1 MSSPTPPA
9 ITSPSVPELGEVR
22 AWLEKMIKAL
32 RFIELV
38 TAVLTLITRMR
49 DLNTELVRQLTHLR
63 QARPKSETL
72 ARLERQLV
80 LPFVIETKPAT
91 KPDGATDGDEG
102 KKRKSR
108 AKPPGRPPLPAHL
121 ERVVVLNPVPPALR
135 ICPRCGRLMTRV
147 GHSVCSTL
155 NVVPARVVVEERWDE
170 TVACPDD
177 DTIVS
182 APTPPQ
188 IVERGKLGTTLII
201 ESVADKFL
209 EHQPI
214 ERQCRRWTRMGVDI
228 APQTLG
234 RSVGAGIDL
243 LAPISRS
250 IREQTHASA
259 LLATDATGVP
269 VLDRDA
275 AEGIRT
281 GTIWCW
287 IGDQRWV
294 TFDYTPRGTAESV
307 RLFLGEDLHR
317 TVQCD
322 GTPTLSFLE
331 RAGGKRPGCW
341 AHARRRFVAAARGG
355 DTLALPGLKLM
366 RTLFAIERLSAIHLE
381 SPEQRKARRLEQSK
395 PVLAAILVW
404 IDELRGF
411 IPPKTPLG
419 QALGYVH
426 RQWARLCLFLEDGR
440 LEITNNRVERELRSL
455 VLGRK
460 NWLFVWED
468 IGGAR
473 AASILTILGTCIAH
487 RINPRAYLH
496 AVAKMILE
504 GWPQAR
510 LRELLPDRIAR
521 LRPELR
527 LLARASPTA
536 PQLPSP
542 SSR

>member
-1 MSSPTPPA
+1 MSLPTPPT
-9 ITSPSVPELGEVR
+9 ITSPSAPELGEVR
-22 AWLEKMIKAL
+22 AWLEQMIKAV
-32 RFIELV
+32 RFVEMI
-38 TAVLTLITRMR
+38 TAVLALITRMR
-49 DLNTELVRQLTHLR
+49 DLNAELVQQLTHMR
-63 QARPKSETL
+63 RARPKSETL
-72 ARLERQLV
+72 ARLERQHV
-80 LPFVIETKPAT
+80 LPFMIAITPAAKPT
-91 KPDGATDGDEG
+91 GAAEGEEG
-102 KKRKSR
+102 KKRRKRGKSL
-108 AKPPGRPPLPAHL
+108 GRSPLPAHL
-121 ERVVVLNPVPPALR
+121 ERVVILNPVPPALR
-135 ICPRCGRLMTRV
+135 ICPRCGRMMTTV
-147 GHSVCSTL
+147 GHDVCESL
-155 NVVPARVVVEERWDE
+155 EFIPGRMVVHQCHTE

-209 EHQPI
+209 EHQPL
-214 ERQCRRWTRMGVDI
+214 ERQCRRWARMGVEI

-243 LAPISRS
+243 FAPISRC
-250 IREQTHASA
+250 IREQTRASA

-269 VLDRDA
+269 VLDRDDA
-275 AEGIRT
+275 HGIRT
-281 GTIWCW
+281 GTMWCW
-287 IGDQRWV
+287 IGDGRWV

-307 RLFLGEDLHR
+307 RVFLGDDLHR

-322 GTPTLSFLE
+322 GTPTLAFLE

-341 AHARRRFVAAARGG
+341 SHARRRFVEAARGG
-355 DTLALPGLKLM
+355 DALGLVAVKML
-366 RTLFAIERLSAIHLE
+366 RTLFAVERLSAIHLE
-381 SPEQRKARRLEQSK
+381 SPDQRHARRLEQSK
-395 PVLAAILVW
+395 PFLDVFRAWV
-404 IDELRGF
+404 DEQRGV
-411 IPPKTPLG
+411 IAPKTPLG
-419 QALGYVH
+419 RALGYVH

-440 LEITNNRVERELRSL
+440 IELTNNRVERELRSL

-473 AASILTILGTCIAH
+473 AASILTVLGTCIAH

-496 AVAKMILE
+496 VVTKLILE

-510 LRELLPDRIAR
+510 LRDLLPDRIAKV
-521 LRPELR
+521 RPDLR
-527 LLARASPTA
+527 LPARAPPVP

-542 SSR
+542 SGG